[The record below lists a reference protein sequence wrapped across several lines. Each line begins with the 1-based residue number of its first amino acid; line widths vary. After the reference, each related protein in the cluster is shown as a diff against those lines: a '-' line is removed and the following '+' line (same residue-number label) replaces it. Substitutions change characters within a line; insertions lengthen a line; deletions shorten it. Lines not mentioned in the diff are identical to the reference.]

1 MESCRSTFRSL
12 LILVC
17 ALSLCGATTA
27 TVGRPL
33 VLTGATVYSSPDAA
47 PMRHAVVVVR
57 ANTIAEVGHVGAVKL
72 PRGAQTID
80 CAGLTVT
87 AGFQNSHVHFLEG
100 KWLQPKQLP
109 SSTLAQYL
117 GEMLTSYGFTTVVDT
132 ASDLATTTT
141 IRTRIES
148 GEVPGP
154 RILTA
159 GPPLFPPE
167 GIPFYYRSFPPD
179 ALNHFHQPAMTA
191 DATSAIREN
200 LAGGADLTKLY
211 TGSLMPGFDVKPM
224 SADIARA
231 AVEETHRR
239 GKLVFA
245 HPSNLQGIRI
255 AVASGADVLVHTT
268 AGSGPWPADLIADI
282 NRHRVSV
289 TPTLTLW
296 GYEMRKAR
304 VNAEAAARFTADG
317 VGQLRAFVQSGG
329 DVLFGTDVGYMSEYD
344 PTEEYVLM
352 ARAGM
357 SPSQILRALTVAPAT
372 RFGEQRTRGR
382 VAPGM
387 QADLTILD
395 GDPAQDVRSFARVRY
410 TIREGRIIYP
420 LTPQA
425 KDAGLNSPRAT
436 YCSRVVKGW
445 RPLIARRREHYDAAA
460 PRLRARFR
468 RSSGC
473 ACGPAGRVSRHD
485 LERPPRRLPTEPC
498 GVPSHR
504 AREAFPRCRGLD
516 SQ

>member
-1 MESCRSTFRSL
+1 MEPCRSTFRSL

-17 ALSLCGATTA
+17 VVSLCGANTA
-27 TVGRPL
+27 TVERPL

-47 PMRHAVVVVR
+47 PITNAVVVVR
-57 ANTIAEVGHVGAVKL
+57 GTTIAEFGAVGAVKL
-72 PRGAQTID
+72 PPDARTID
-80 CAGLTVT
+80 CSGLTVT
-87 AGFQNSHVHFLEG
+87 AGFQNSHVHFLEE

-109 SSTLAQYL
+109 SSRLAQHL

-167 GIPFYYRSFPPD
+167 GIPFYYRPFPLD
-179 ALNHFHQPAMTA
+179 VLRHFHQPATPAAAME
-191 DATSAIREN
+191 AIRAN

-224 SADIARA
+224 SDDIARA
-231 AVEETHRR
+231 AVEETHRH

-268 AGSGPWPADLIADI
+268 AGSGPWPSDLIADI

-304 VNAEAAARFTADG
+304 VDAEAAARFTGDG
-317 VGQLRAFVQSGG
+317 VGQLEAFVKSGG

-357 SPSQILRALTVAPAT
+357 SPAQILTALTVAPAT
-372 RFGEQRTRGR
+372 RLGEQRTRGR

-387 QADLTILD
+387 QADLTVLD
-395 GDPAQDVRSFARVRY
+395 GDPTQDVRNFARVRH

-420 LTPQA
+420 LTP
-425 KDAGLNSPRAT
+425 
-436 YCSRVVKGW
+436 
-445 RPLIARRREHYDAAA
+445 
-460 PRLRARFR
+460 
-468 RSSGC
+468 
-473 ACGPAGRVSRHD
+473 
-485 LERPPRRLPTEPC
+485 
-498 GVPSHR
+498 
-504 AREAFPRCRGLD
+504 
-516 SQ
+516 

>member
-1 MESCRSTFRSL
+1 MEPCRSTFRSL
-12 LILVC
+12 LTLVC
-17 ALSLCGATTA
+17 AVSLCGPNTA
-27 TVGRPL
+27 TVDRPL
-33 VLTGATVYSSPDAA
+33 VLTGATIYSAPDAA
-47 PMRHAVVVVR
+47 PITNAVVVVR
-57 ANTIAEVGHVGAVKL
+57 GTTIVEVGAVGAMKL
-72 PRGAQTID
+72 PPDARTID

-87 AGFQNSHVHFLEG
+87 AGFQNSHVHFLEE

-109 SSTLAQYL
+109 SSRLARQL
-117 GEMLTSYGFTTVVDT
+117 SEMLTSHGFTTVVDT
-132 ASDLATTTT
+132 ASDLTTTT
-141 IRTRIES
+141 AIRARIES
-148 GEVPGP
+148 GELPGP

-167 GIPFYYRSFPPD
+167 GIPFYYRPFPPD
-179 ALNHFHQPAMTA
+179 ILRNFHQPATPA
-191 DATSAIREN
+191 AAREAIRAN

-224 SADIARA
+224 SDDIARA
-231 AVEETHRR
+231 AVEETHRHR
-239 GKLVFA
+239 TLVFA

-268 AGSGPWPADLIADI
+268 AGSGPWPADLISEI

-304 VNAEAAARFTADG
+304 VGAEAAARFTGDG
-317 VGQLRAFVQSGG
+317 VGQLEAFVKAGG

-357 SPSQILRALTVAPAT
+357 SPAQILTALTVAPAT

-387 QADLTILD
+387 QADLTVLD
-395 GDPAQDVRSFARVRY
+395 GDPTQDVRNFARVCY

-420 LTPQA
+420 LTP
-425 KDAGLNSPRAT
+425 
-436 YCSRVVKGW
+436 
-445 RPLIARRREHYDAAA
+445 
-460 PRLRARFR
+460 
-468 RSSGC
+468 
-473 ACGPAGRVSRHD
+473 
-485 LERPPRRLPTEPC
+485 
-498 GVPSHR
+498 
-504 AREAFPRCRGLD
+504 
-516 SQ
+516 